1 MDELI
6 AKIRQMYPG
15 GLYGPPCTEADIAEA
30 EETLKMQ
37 LPTDLRTMYRSF
49 NGLWVSGAPSR
60 LFALLPRHAS
70 TSLVKSTLFWRAGP
84 GAVDSIIFYGM
95 SRKQYYFGVRLTE
108 PQVVVE
114 YNYDLDEPQV
124 VGQTI
129 LEAYIKDEEWVKSLG
144 LGSVSN
150 PHK

>member
-15 GLYGPPCTEADIAEA
+15 GLYGPPCTEADIADA
-30 EETLKMQ
+30 EGTLHMR
-37 LPTDLRTMYRSF
+37 LPADLRTMYLNF

-60 LFALLPRHAS
+60 LFALLPRHAN
-70 TSLVKSTLFWRAGP
+70 TSLVKDTLFWRTGP
-84 GAVDSIIFYGM
+84 GAVDNIIFYGM
-95 SRKQYYFGVRLTE
+95 SHKQYYFGVRLTE

-129 LEAYIKDEEWVKSLG
+129 LEAYIRDEEWVKSLG
-144 LGSVSN
+144 LRRASS
-150 PHK
+150 PQK